1 MIVCGLPYVRDYVLG
16 DVTLETYAAYQAVIF
31 KLSEELELPFADL
44 YNAMSERDWTVA
56 EDGRTPTATGN
67 MLLAGEVLERAMRE
81 ASALSALHIRDLSD
95 AVYPAPKTAQA
106 VEDFKNASTQAAMEA
121 ALENDA
127 LGIRLDLYRS
137 LPGAVREKVRAAL
150 LTADRSKAVVMAKLV
165 KYLWVDSYVELMND
179 NGLFF
184 KSYCPKIIQLIGSK
198 AYNEQGSVVLGTA
211 EGGMKI
217 TFYNVNELDPNN
229 LSISFLNEWFF
240 ETMHHE
246 FAHILH
252 QTKNYP
258 TDFKQISTDYQ
269 GPSWLNLQDKEAHQR
284 GYITAYASNAPDE
297 DFVELIA
304 NYVTHDEAWWNDVLE
319 DAGDAGKEKIDRK
332 FKIVK
337 DYMQESW
344 KIDLDKLREIVQR
357 RSANL
362 SSVDVSDD
370 F

>member
-1 MIVCGLPYVRDYVLG
+1 MNMYKSMIRH
-16 DVTLETYAAYQAVIF
+16 
-31 KLSEELELPFADL
+31 
-44 YNAMSERDWTVA
+44 
-56 EDGRTPTATGN
+56 
-67 MLLAGEVLERAMRE
+67 LLAGGVSLFLLLAAPVL
-81 ASALSALHIRDLSD
+81 LSSCCDDDLSKNSIFGED
-95 AVYPAPKTAQA
+95 VKTP
-106 VEDFKNASTQAAMEA
+106 ERDGFDTW
-121 ALENDA
+121 
-127 LGIRLDLYRS
+127 LYLNYTHPYNIQFNYKYVDKES
-137 LPGAVREKVRAAL
+137 DNTYNLVP
-150 LTADRSKAVVMAKLV
+150 ADRTKAVAMAKLV
-165 KYLWVDSYVELMND
+165 KYLWMDSYVELMND

>member
-1 MIVCGLPYVRDYVLG
+1 MIRH
-16 DVTLETYAAYQAVIF
+16 
-31 KLSEELELPFADL
+31 
-44 YNAMSERDWTVA
+44 
-56 EDGRTPTATGN
+56 
-67 MLLAGEVLERAMRE
+67 LLAGGVSLFLLLAAPVL
-81 ASALSALHIRDLSD
+81 LSSCCDDDLSKNSIFGED
-95 AVYPAPKTAQA
+95 VKTP
-106 VEDFKNASTQAAMEA
+106 ERDGFDTW
-121 ALENDA
+121 
-127 LGIRLDLYRS
+127 LYLNYTHPYNIQFNYKYVDKES
-137 LPGAVREKVRAAL
+137 DNTYNLVP
-150 LTADRSKAVVMAKLV
+150 ADRTKAVAMAKLV
-165 KYLWVDSYVELMND
+165 KYLWMDSYVELMND

>member
-1 MIVCGLPYVRDYVLG
+1 MIRH
-16 DVTLETYAAYQAVIF
+16 
-31 KLSEELELPFADL
+31 
-44 YNAMSERDWTVA
+44 
-56 EDGRTPTATGN
+56 
-67 MLLAGEVLERAMRE
+67 LLAGGVSLFL
-81 ASALSALHIRDLSD
+81 LSAASVLLSSCCDDDLSKNSIFGED
-95 AVYPAPKTAQA
+95 VKTP
-106 VEDFKNASTQAAMEA
+106 ERDGFDTW
-121 ALENDA
+121 
-127 LGIRLDLYRS
+127 LYLNYTHPYNIQFNYKYVDKES
-137 LPGAVREKVRAAL
+137 DNTYNLVP
-150 LTADRSKAVVMAKLV
+150 ADRTKAVAMAKLV
-165 KYLWVDSYVELMND
+165 KYLWMDSYVELMND

>member
-1 MIVCGLPYVRDYVLG
+1 MYKSMIRH
-16 DVTLETYAAYQAVIF
+16 
-31 KLSEELELPFADL
+31 
-44 YNAMSERDWTVA
+44 
-56 EDGRTPTATGN
+56 
-67 MLLAGEVLERAMRE
+67 LLAGGVSLFL
-81 ASALSALHIRDLSD
+81 LSAAPVLLSSCCDDDLSKNSIFGED
-95 AVYPAPKTAQA
+95 VKTP
-106 VEDFKNASTQAAMEA
+106 ERDGFDTW
-121 ALENDA
+121 
-127 LGIRLDLYRS
+127 LYLNYTHPYNIQFNYKYVDKES
-137 LPGAVREKVRAAL
+137 DNTYNLVP
-150 LTADRSKAVVMAKLV
+150 ADRTKAVAMAKLV
-165 KYLWVDSYVELMND
+165 KYLWMDSYVELMND

-304 NYVTHDEAWWNDVLE
+304 NYVTHDEAWWNDVFE

>member
-1 MIVCGLPYVRDYVLG
+1 MNMYKSMIRH
-16 DVTLETYAAYQAVIF
+16 
-31 KLSEELELPFADL
+31 
-44 YNAMSERDWTVA
+44 
-56 EDGRTPTATGN
+56 
-67 MLLAGEVLERAMRE
+67 LLAGGVSLFLLPAAPVL
-81 ASALSALHIRDLSD
+81 LSSCCDDDLSKNSIFGED
-95 AVYPAPKTAQA
+95 VKTP
-106 VEDFKNASTQAAMEA
+106 ERDGFDTW
-121 ALENDA
+121 
-127 LGIRLDLYRS
+127 LYLNYTHPYNIQFNYKYVDKES
-137 LPGAVREKVRAAL
+137 DNTYNLVP
-150 LTADRSKAVVMAKLV
+150 ADRTKAVAMAKLV
-165 KYLWVDSYVELMND
+165 KYLWMDSYVELMND

>member
-1 MIVCGLPYVRDYVLG
+1 MNMYKSMIRH
-16 DVTLETYAAYQAVIF
+16 
-31 KLSEELELPFADL
+31 
-44 YNAMSERDWTVA
+44 
-56 EDGRTPTATGN
+56 
-67 MLLAGEVLERAMRE
+67 LLAGGVSLFL
-81 ASALSALHIRDLSD
+81 LSAAPVLLSSCCDDDLSKNSIFGED
-95 AVYPAPKTAQA
+95 VKTP
-106 VEDFKNASTQAAMEA
+106 ERDGFDTW
-121 ALENDA
+121 
-127 LGIRLDLYRS
+127 LYLNYTHPYNIQFNYKYVDKES
-137 LPGAVREKVRAAL
+137 DNTYNLVP
-150 LTADRSKAVVMAKLV
+150 ADRTKAVAMAKLV
-165 KYLWVDSYVELMND
+165 KYLWMDSYVEQMND

>member
-1 MIVCGLPYVRDYVLG
+1 MNMYKSMIRH
-16 DVTLETYAAYQAVIF
+16 
-31 KLSEELELPFADL
+31 
-44 YNAMSERDWTVA
+44 
-56 EDGRTPTATGN
+56 
-67 MLLAGEVLERAMRE
+67 LLAGGVSLFL
-81 ASALSALHIRDLSD
+81 LSATPVLLSSCCDDDLSKNSIFGED
-95 AVYPAPKTAQA
+95 VKTP
-106 VEDFKNASTQAAMEA
+106 ERDGFDTW
-121 ALENDA
+121 
-127 LGIRLDLYRS
+127 LYLNYTHPYNIQFNYKYVDKES
-137 LPGAVREKVRAAL
+137 DNTYNLVP
-150 LTADRSKAVVMAKLV
+150 ADRTKAVAMAKLV
-165 KYLWVDSYVELMND
+165 KYLWMDSYVELMND

>member
-1 MIVCGLPYVRDYVLG
+1 MIRH
-16 DVTLETYAAYQAVIF
+16 
-31 KLSEELELPFADL
+31 
-44 YNAMSERDWTVA
+44 
-56 EDGRTPTATGN
+56 
-67 MLLAGEVLERAMRE
+67 LLAGGVSLFL
-81 ASALSALHIRDLSD
+81 LSAAPVLLSSCCDDDLSKNSIFGED
-95 AVYPAPKTAQA
+95 VKTP
-106 VEDFKNASTQAAMEA
+106 ERDGFDTW
-121 ALENDA
+121 
-127 LGIRLDLYRS
+127 LYLNYTHPYNIQFNYKYVDKES
-137 LPGAVREKVRAAL
+137 DNTYNLVP
-150 LTADRSKAVVMAKLV
+150 ADRTKAVAMAKLV
-165 KYLWVDSYVELMND
+165 KYLWMDSYVELMND

-337 DYMQESW
+337 VHI
-344 KIDLDKLREIVQR
+344 K
-357 RSANL
+357 
-362 SSVDVSDD
+362 SV
-370 F
+370 